1 MSLTVKTRHSEG
13 KPPPFF
19 ILKGEVAFN
28 KSVTFVGILIPKGI
42 NNFNTVPN
50 MK

>member
-1 MSLTVKTRHSEG
+1 MYIEDSYLHCKIKNG
-13 KPPPFF
+13 
-19 ILKGEVAFN
+19 GAFN

-50 MK
+50 ME